1 MPDPGYI
8 VGGDIVAVG
17 LDLKPETLL
26 RDYSRGIFPWP
37 SEGLPT
43 FWYSPKRRAVLDFD
57 RLHVPPRLRRF
68 LKKQPWTYT
77 VDTAFPEVIEA
88 CSIREEEGTWILP
101 GMKAAYCEF
110 HRLGHA
116 HSIEVWEG
124 SLLIGGL
131 YGVDVGGYFAGES
144 MFHRK
149 TNASKAAL
157 LYAIALQRQTGRAW
171 MDIQV
176 MSSHMEAF
184 GAREITRKQFQGRL
198 ERLSSTGD
206 PAMSPFSIA
215 LRKESGPVDYGAFCN
230 SIE

>member
-1 MPDPGYI
+1 
-8 VGGDIVAVG
+8 
-17 LDLKPETLL
+17 
-26 RDYSRGIFPWP
+26 
-37 SEGLPT
+37 
-43 FWYSPKRRAVLDFD
+43 
-57 RLHVPPRLRRF
+57 
-68 LKKQPWTYT
+68 
-77 VDTAFPEVIEA
+77 
-88 CSIREEEGTWILP
+88 EEEGTWILP

-215 LRKESGPVDYGAFCN
+215 LRKGIDWRRPGHVARLQTGSDEADPRLIRYLGAPGRSHIQRHEYVDLPENIARLDRKACQLELEDPEGMTAPELAAHLGRDHA
-230 SIE
+230 SARREILPRG

>member
-1 MPDPGYI
+1 MPDPGDT
-8 VGGDIVAVG
+8 VGGDIVAIG

-26 RDYSRGIFPWP
+26 LAYSRGVFPWP

-43 FWYSPKRRAVLDFD
+43 LWYSPRRRAVLDFD
-57 RLHVPPRLRRF
+57 RLHIPSRLKRF
-68 LKKQPWTYT
+68 LRKQSWTYT
-77 VDTAFPEVIEA
+77 IDSAFNEVIEA
-88 CSIREEEGTWILP
+88 CSIREDEGTWILP
-101 GMKAAYCEF
+101 EMKAAYCEF

-124 SLLIGGL
+124 PLLIGGL

-157 LYAIALQRQTGRAW
+157 LYAIALQKQAGRGW

-184 GAREITRKQFQGRL
+184 GAHEISRKLFKNRL
-198 ERLSSTGD
+198 EQLSRDAKQTK
-206 PAMSPFSIA
+206 SPFLNRSQGEPSA
-215 LRKESGPVDYGAFCN
+215 TDYGAFCS